1 MTIAR
6 TRTEFLAVATLGFAG
21 TLLLAGC
28 ATKTLDAQWSDPQLT
43 SGNPL
48 RGARVLVVCEAQDLV
63 LRRICQ
69 DQVGAQVTAAGA
81 MPVAAPDG
89 AADAS
94 GNPARYLAAAT
105 AASAKAVLVTTV
117 APDSSV
123 AKSGFTVG
131 FGLGGFGGG
140 GFGGGVGVS
149 APVGDTKVAT
159 GYAANGSI
167 TDVAPGAPSARAWR
181 TSRLTLIG
189 LAMWSFMPAAST
201 ASRSPTIALAVIAMT
216 GSVLQRS
223 GRSRSARWRRSR
235 PSPASGSP
243 SAPRRNARGQHVERL
258 LPVACAPR

>member
-1 MTIAR
+1 LARQRTLWFVALHRAPTQEIRMTVAR
-6 TRTEFLAVATLGFAG
+6 TRTEFLAVATVGFAG
-21 TLLLAGC
+21 ALLLAGC

-69 DQVGAQVTAAGA
+69 DQVGVQVTAAGA
-81 MPVAAPDG
+81 TPVAAPDG

-140 GFGGGVGVS
+140 GFGGGVGVA
-149 APVGDTKVAT
+149 APVGGTKVAT

-167 TDVAPGAPSARAWR
+167 TDVASGRLMWTGKATAAPSDDLNSQVTELAKAVV
-181 TSRLTLIG
+181 TGAGKAG
-189 LAMWSFMPAAST
+189 LF
-201 ASRSPTIALAVIAMT
+201 
-216 GSVLQRS
+216 
-223 GRSRSARWRRSR
+223 
-235 PSPASGSP
+235 
-243 SAPRRNARGQHVERL
+243 
-258 LPVACAPR
+258 